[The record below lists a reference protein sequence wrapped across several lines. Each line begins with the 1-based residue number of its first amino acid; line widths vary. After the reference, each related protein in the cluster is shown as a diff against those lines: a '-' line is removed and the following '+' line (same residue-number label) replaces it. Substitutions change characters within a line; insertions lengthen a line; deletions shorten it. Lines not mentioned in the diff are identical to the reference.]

1 MIFLMDH
8 PGREAFLLYQSLQ
21 KAGYSFRTVALE
33 DDGFLPEGVESPYR
47 YFGGWKREKQAAPRY
62 FSRLKVPDLWE
73 IRSTGTEG
81 SVWDYE
87 TKRAQI
93 LYAEPASRRYIQT
106 VNWLDS
112 AGKSVWQDHY
122 DDAGNLYARTTC
134 DAEGRAVLRSY
145 YAENGEERLVENLQT
160 HVILLRE
167 KKENGRMEEHLFRG
181 KAEFILY
188 YLKRTEADCS
198 RIFFNSLSYP
208 LFVQRQIRSS
218 EVSFGKQHPEIGSQ
232 TGTQEMQERG
242 RENRKSGGDVLF
254 WQEDIYGKLPGN
266 MVTVLN
272 DPMGVTRIAVQSP
285 EVFDKIR
292 EQVRDHAVENGIAD
306 AEKAEQVFRP
316 VGQIYPIADPV
327 KEKRSICVLT
337 NSDDIE
343 HLSELTGAL
352 PQYTFRIGAL
362 TEMSDKLMAMGRKPN
377 VFLYPGMGEKL
388 AQHLLEESEFYLDI
402 NHGNEIVDAVW
413 NAWLQRSVIFAFR
426 ETVHNPAY
434 VPAENIATSDD
445 WDNLARRIREAGEF
459 DGVREQILQRQ
470 DAWAMR
476 MTAEDYK
483 RLLG

>member
-21 KAGYSFRTVALE
+21 KVGYPFRAVALE

-47 YFGGWKREKQAAPRY
+47 YFGGWKREEQAVPRY

-73 IRSTGTEG
+73 IRSTSAGG

-93 LYAEPASRRYIQT
+93 FYAEPVSRRYIQT

-167 KKENGRMEEHLFRG
+167 QQENDRVEEHLFRG
-181 KAEFILY
+181 KVEFILY
-188 YLKRTEADCS
+188 YLEITKADCT

-208 LFVQRQIRSS
+208 LFIQRRLRAD
-218 EVSFGKQHPEIGSQ
+218 PESL
-232 TGTQEMQERG
+232 GTPNRAAGADGEQLRARRKERTT
-242 RENRKSGGDVLF
+242 GGDVLF
-254 WQEDIYGKLPGN
+254 WQEDIHGKLPGN

-272 DPMGVTRIAVQSP
+272 DPMGVTRIAVQSA
-285 EVFDKIR
+285 EVFGKIR
-292 EQVRDHAVENGIAD
+292 EQVRNHAGENGIAD
-306 AEKAEQVFRP
+306 AERAESVFCP

-327 KEKRSICVLT
+327 KEKRSICILT
-337 NSDDIE
+337 NSDAME
-343 HLSELTGAL
+343 RLLELTGAL

-362 TEMSDKLMAMGRKPN
+362 TEMSDKLMAMGRKSN

-388 AQHLLEESEFYLDI
+388 AQRLLEESEFYLDI

-413 NAWLQRSVIFAFR
+413 NAYLQRSVIFAFR
-426 ETVHNPAY
+426 ETVHNPSY
-434 VPAENIATSDD
+434 VPAENIAASDD
-445 WDNLARRIREAGEF
+445 WDNLARRIREAGES
-459 DGVREQILQRQ
+459 DGVRERILQRQ

>member
-8 PGREAFLLYQSLQ
+8 PGREAALLYQSLQ

-47 YFGGWKREKQAAPRY
+47 YFGGWKREKQVVPLY
-62 FSRLKVPDLWE
+62 FSRLEVPDLWE

-93 LYAEPASRRYIQT
+93 RYAEPVSRRYIQT

-145 YAENGEERLVENLQT
+145 YAEGGEERLVENLQT

-167 KKENGRMEEHLFRG
+167 KTENGRPEEHLFRG
-181 KAEFILY
+181 KVEFILY
-188 YLKRTEADCS
+188 YLKKTKADCS

-208 LFVQRQIRSS
+208 LFIQRQIRSG
-218 EVSFGKQHPEIGSQ
+218 EAAFGKQNPGIGSQ
-232 TGTQEMQERG
+232 TGTQTMQER
-242 RENRKSGGDVLF
+242 EKNRKSGGDVLF

-272 DPMGVTRIAVQSP
+272 DPMGVTRIAVQLP
-285 EVFDKIR
+285 EVFRKIR
-292 EQVRDHAVENGIAD
+292 EQIRDHAGENGIAE
-306 AEKAEQVFRP
+306 AERAEHVFCP
-316 VGQIYPIADPV
+316 VGQIYSVANPV
-327 KEKRSICVLT
+327 KEKRSICILT
-337 NSDDIE
+337 NSDAIE

-388 AQHLLEESEFYLDI
+388 ARRLLEESEFYLDI

-426 ETVHNPAY
+426 ETVHNPSY
-434 VPAENIATSDD
+434 VPAENIVASDD
-445 WDNLARRIREAGEF
+445 WNNLIRKIRETDES
-459 DGVREQILQRQ
+459 DGVRKEVLQRQ
-470 DAWAMR
+470 DEWAMR